1 MGPRYVRNWLPLR
14 FEGVTSSERQS
25 GGPYDYLARGARPH
39 SARKLIGAHAAKRT
53 ELRFATGCPLQVPVA
68 QALRFAANTMAP
80 SVLSSN
86 VAVNDLRTRR
96 RHGVRATGRVVK
108 VGRTQIVTAGE
119 IHAADSERSKLVAAA
134 TAIVPAG

>member
-1 MGPRYVRNWLPLR
+1 
-14 FEGVTSSERQS
+14 
-25 GGPYDYLARGARPH
+25 
-39 SARKLIGAHAAKRT
+39 
-53 ELRFATGCPLQVPVA
+53 
-68 QALRFAANTMAP
+68 
-80 SVLSSN
+80 

-119 IHAADSERSKLVAAA
+119 VHAADSERSKLVAAA